1 MPDTMSN
8 IDLMKM
14 VFRPKPGWIKRT
26 EKDGTPATADLVGD
40 PQAILKGIGGY
51 QGKDGWVDVDARIQ
65 PSGDAP
71 YEAKVTARLSQVVF
85 GLLEAGQTVNVKI
98 DPRSAEH
105 VLLVD
110 DVDTLLKRRV
120 IS

>member
-1 MPDTMSN
+1 MSN

-14 VFRPKPGWIKRT
+14 VFRPKPGWINRT
-26 EKDGTPATADLVGD
+26 EKDGILATAELVGD

-65 PSGDAP
+65 PPADTP
-71 YEAKVTARLSQVVF
+71 YKAKVTARLSQVVF